1 MRLMKKILLTTSIIL
16 AITGCSTNNVSIK
29 SSPKVTP
36 VDKVSSLADR
46 TAIALEWN
54 LVNNPQIKGYI
65 IQRSEDLKHYQT
77 VKQIENRFITHWTD
91 TNLKPNRFYFYKVST
106 YNKDGIPSL
115 AKFIKTKTLDK
126 IEPVPFI
133 ANAFLKAKGKIKIIF
148 RPHPNERVVGYYIQ
162 RFNDSNGKWE
172 TIQTLKPRLR
182 AEFID
187 TDLVDGKVYQYR
199 IIAFSYDGIQSLPSK
214 VITAKTLE
222 KPSVILQVTASNN
235 LPNKIKVEWNK
246 LPDAKQYKIYSSSIN
261 GYFTLLGVT
270 HKNFF
275 IDKLDKSGVTKYYKV
290 TAVDKYGIESMMPEN
305 PVMGS
310 TLSLPATPVVS
321 IMRGIQSVK
330 FILSSPDGRAV
341 KYLIKKDDGTKIVKI
356 HNVKNGFVD
365 KNIKSD
371 ITYKYEIYSVDS
383 HNLLSEPAKVE
394 VTF

>member
-1 MRLMKKILLTTSIIL
+1 M
-16 AITGCSTNNVSIK
+16 
-29 SSPKVTP
+29 
-36 VDKVSSLADR
+36 
-46 TAIALEWN
+46 
-54 LVNNPQIKGYI
+54 
-65 IQRSEDLKHYQT
+65 
-77 VKQIENRFITHWTD
+77 
-91 TNLKPNRFYFYKVST
+91 
-106 YNKDGIPSL
+106 
-115 AKFIKTKTLDK
+115 
-126 IEPVPFI
+126 
-133 ANAFLKAKGKIKIIF
+133 
-148 RPHPNERVVGYYIQ
+148 
-162 RFNDSNGKWE
+162 
-172 TIQTLKPRLR
+172 
-182 AEFID
+182 
-187 TDLVDGKVYQYR
+187 
-199 IIAFSYDGIQSLPSK
+199 
-214 VITAKTLE
+214 
-222 KPSVILQVTASNN
+222 
-235 LPNKIKVEWNK
+235 EWNK

-275 IDKLDKSGVTKYYKV
+275 IDKLNKSGVTKYYKV

-371 ITYKYEIYSVDS
+371 VTYKYKIYSVDN